1 MKTLIYITLTLSL
14 LATAVALK
22 TVAKEKF
29 LRAGSRRLAEV
40 EEAPAPVA
48 EAEEAAEE
56 AAPQEVKLSKKKMG
70 ETNEVTSRRRIKF
83 PSGIRWLGIQRQRSG

>member
-40 EEAPAPVA
+40 EDTCD
-48 EAEEAAEE
+48 
-56 AAPQEVKLSKKKMG
+56 S
-70 ETNEVTSRRRIKF
+70 
-83 PSGIRWLGIQRQRSG
+83 IREFF